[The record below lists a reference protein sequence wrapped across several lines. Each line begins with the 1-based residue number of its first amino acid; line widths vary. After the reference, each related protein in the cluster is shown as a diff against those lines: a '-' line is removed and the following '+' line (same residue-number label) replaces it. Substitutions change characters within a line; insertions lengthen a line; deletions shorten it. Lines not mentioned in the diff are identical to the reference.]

1 MASMEFLSSC
11 WPQEN
16 AQSPPPMAHA
26 PTPMG
31 VICRAELPSCRVCI
45 AFLMIA
51 EEERFPW
58 PAIFALR
65 RCGSILQDGKPD
77 KLFAHGVGRC
87 ATRFLL
93 RRVSARDRT
102 VEEQLAFT
110 RVASEG
116 CSPLKL
122 DARFVK

>member
-16 AQSPPPMAHA
+16 AQSPPPMAQA

-31 VICRAELPSCRVCI
+31 VICRSELPSCRVCI

-51 EEERFPW
+51 EEERFLW
-58 PAIFALR
+58 PVIFALR
-65 RCGSILQDGKPD
+65 RAGSILQDGKPD
-77 KLFAHGVGRC
+77 KLSADGVGC
-87 ATRFLL
+87 YATRFLL
-93 RRVSARDRT
+93 HRLAARDRT

-110 RVASEG
+110 RVASE
-116 CSPLKL
+116 
-122 DARFVK
+122 